1 MGDRIQSKIG
11 IIHEHGSL
19 VDPFLVA
26 IRVIRSFVLVRDED
40 VHAGFSFFRIF
51 ELQLAGWEFFP
62 V

>member
-26 IRVIRSFVLVRDED
+26 IRVIRSFVLVGDED
-40 VHAGFSFFRIF
+40 VHAGFSLFRIF
-51 ELQLAGWEFFP
+51 ELQLAGWEFL
-62 V
+62 VV